1 MARERRRAR
10 SGQDENILIKAL
22 RFGTIP
28 LIVIILIIIILC
40 MDRPGESGSDES
52 SASGVSSHSGQQEGG
67 DGGSGQAAG
76 YDEDREDP
84 DRTEEDGSG
93 RTVRQKTAGRTPPR
107 RQILLSM
114 LFSRTPY
121 WS

>member
-40 MDRPGESGSDES
+40 MDRPGESGSDEPS
-52 SASGVSSHSGQQEGG
+52 VSGVSSHGGQQEE
-67 DGGSGQAAG
+67 GSGQAAG
-76 YDEDREDP
+76 YDEDTEDP
-84 DRTEEDGSG
+84 DRAEGDGSG
-93 RTVRQKTAGRTPPR
+93 HQPDSQAEDGRPDAAPAADPS
-107 RQILLSM
+107 Q
-114 LFSRTPY
+114 
-121 WS
+121 

>member
-1 MARERRRAR
+1 MNRLLPECLPDSRREETEAADRQQDTTKTGKTRT
-10 SGQDENILIKAL
+10 GQRKTEAA
-22 RFGTIP
+22 
-28 LIVIILIIIILC
+28 
-40 MDRPGESGSDES
+40 S
-52 SASGVSSHSGQQEGG
+52 S
-67 DGGSGQAAG
+67 
-76 YDEDREDP
+76 
-84 DRTEEDGSG
+84 